1 MPAAWLVR
9 ILCIAAGVVEVH
21 RVALVEDNED
31 NRILLF
37 ALLDGEY
44 ELIEFED
51 GPSALEG
58 LPSAGADVV
67 LLDISLP
74 GMDGTE
80 VLRRLRADAQTSD
93 LPIVALTAHAMAG
106 DRERFEAM
114 GFDAYLTKPIVEED
128 ELFGVI
134 TRLCESGRSP

>member
-1 MPAAWLVR
+1 MN
-9 ILCIAAGVVEVH
+9 

-37 ALLDGEY
+37 ALLEEEY
-44 ELIEFED
+44 ELLEYED

-58 LPSAGADVV
+58 LPSADADVV

-80 VLRRLRADAQTSD
+80 VLRRLRADARTAE
-93 LPIVALTAHAMAG
+93 LPVVALTAHAMAG
-106 DRERFEAM
+106 DRERFIAM
-114 GFDAYLTKPIVEED
+114 GFDAYVTKPIIDED
-128 ELFGVI
+128 ALFRVI
-134 TRLCESGRSP
+134 ADLCEAGRAP